1 MSDDLVKQA
10 MAELTDVV
18 RCRCNEAYT
27 GRGLHDPDCQCDSA
41 EAVKVVT
48 DRIEEL
54 ELAVRYEVDLA
65 QQALDARKELEAK
78 LAADRTEVIALIR
91 KDAEIGHI
99 SHGAAQWVIDS
110 ILAEP
115 KGQDDE

>member
-10 MAELTDVV
+10 MAELADVV

-41 EAVKVVT
+41 EAVKVVA

-54 ELAVRYEVDLA
+54 E
-65 QQALDARKELEAK
+65 AK
-78 LAADRTEVIALIR
+78 LGKAVDGLRDAAEDMDGYVGKGYGDPYRELTEELTNT
-91 KDAEIGHI
+91 
-99 SHGAAQWVIDS
+99 Q
-110 ILAEP
+110 
-115 KGQDDE
+115 KGQ

>member
-27 GRGLHDPDCQCDSA
+27 GRGLRDPDCQCDSA
-41 EAVKVVT
+41 EAVKVVA

-54 ELAVRYEVDLA
+54 E
-65 QQALDARKELEAK
+65 AK
-78 LAADRTEVIALIR
+78 LSKSEALLAKGWKLKPDVVGWGTE
-91 KDAEIGHI
+91 
-99 SHGAAQWVIDS
+99 GAALGIDHY
-110 ILAEP
+110 IKRVRRRQA
-115 KGQDDE
+115 

>member
-48 DRIEEL
+48 DHIE
-54 ELAVRYEVDLA
+54 
-65 QQALDARKELEAK
+65 ELEAK
-78 LAADRTEVIALIR
+78 LA
-91 KDAEIGHI
+91 KAEAKIVELEEYK
-99 SHGAAQWVIDS
+99 WMYED
-110 ILAEP
+110 LC
-115 KGQDDE
+115 K

>member
-27 GRGLHDPDCQCDSA
+27 GRGLRDPDCQCDSA
-41 EAVKVVT
+41 EAVKVVA

-54 ELAVRYEVDLA
+54 E
-65 QQALDARKELEAK
+65 AK
-78 LAADRTEVIALIR
+78 LSKSEALLA
-91 KDAEIGHI
+91 KAVEAERVYCANVVKHFYDNGFF
-99 SHGAAQWVIDS
+99 
-110 ILAEP
+110 P
-115 KGQDDE
+115 KAR